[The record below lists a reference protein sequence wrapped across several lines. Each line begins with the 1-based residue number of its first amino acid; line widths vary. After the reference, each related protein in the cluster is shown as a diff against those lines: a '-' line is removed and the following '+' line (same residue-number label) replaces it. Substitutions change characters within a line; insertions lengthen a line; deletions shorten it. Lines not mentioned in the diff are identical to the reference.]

1 MKAGASRRIE
11 RRRVVEM
18 DAILEILKAI
28 LAVGVIVLV
37 ALLVPVL
44 FMLVFT
50 IATSIDERMS
60 R

>member
-1 MKAGASRRIE
+1 
-11 RRRVVEM
+11 M